1 MTMRKIEGILSI
13 TAFLFCLAVTIFLW
27 KALEVNQPLW
37 PFPALYF
44 IEMAVLSSIVPL
56 ANIRNWKMA
65 RMVIWAIAGL
75 FIGFVILG
83 VLSVGVIYYPIALLI
98 LVVAILMEIRS
109 KGNLL
114 LDLGICLLAGVVQ
127 VVLMLLILQLYIT

>member
-1 MTMRKIEGILSI
+1 MRKIESILSI

-127 VVLMLLILQLYIT
+127 VALMLLILQLYIT

>member
-1 MTMRKIEGILSI
+1 MTMRKIESILSI

>member
-1 MTMRKIEGILSI
+1 MRKIESILSI

-65 RMVIWAIAGL
+65 RLVIWAIAGL

-127 VVLMLLILQLYIT
+127 VALMLLILQLYIT

>member
-1 MTMRKIEGILSI
+1 MTMRKIESILSI

-44 IEMAVLSSIVPL
+44 IEMAVLSSIVPF

>member
-1 MTMRKIEGILSI
+1 MTMRKIESILSI

-127 VVLMLLILQLYIT
+127 VALMLLILQLYIT

>member
-1 MTMRKIEGILSI
+1 MRKIESILSI

-127 VVLMLLILQLYIT
+127 VALMLLILQLYIA